1 MTAIAERVRGWFGA
15 PVGGGAARVPVPTVL
30 QMEAVE
36 CGAACVGMVL
46 AHHERYVSLEE
57 LRGACGVSRN
67 GSKASHLVRGAEA
80 YGLTVVAYKKEPAE
94 LRKLPVP
101 SILHWKLNHY
111 VVLEG
116 FARGKVFI
124 NDPSRGAVT
133 VTDAELDKSF
143 SGVVLTFAPGPEFTT
158 GGKPPHLVRSLI
170 PWLNGTRAGLI
181 FVLVAGLALLVP
193 GMAVPAFVR
202 VFVDSILVRS
212 LHDWLRPLLLFMAGT
227 LIVQAVLT
235 WLQQQH
241 LLRLET
247 ALSLRSSGEFFWH
260 VLRLPY
266 QFFVHR
272 SAGDIASRVQLG
284 DRVARLLSTELATTV
299 LDLMLVALYGLL
311 MLQYDVVL
319 TLIGVSTAMLNL
331 LLVKYTAQKRKDI
344 SRGVM
349 QERGKLMGIAMS
361 GLQSIETLK
370 ATASEGEFFSRWS
383 GQLARVLSSYQRLGL
398 VVVALTPLPAL
409 LLSVNTALMLGLGG
423 LRIMDGEL
431 SIGMLL
437 ALQALMLAFLT
448 PINRVLVVGTQ
459 LHEVQSG
466 LMRLDDVLQART
478 DPHAPKGTS
487 AEPPPEA
494 ADKLAGLVELR
505 NITFGYSRFDP
516 PLIEDLSLTLQ
527 PGSRVALVG
536 KSGSGKSTIA
546 RMVAGLHEPWEGEIL
561 FDGRPRSQVPREV
574 MHDSLAMV
582 EQEIFLFEGTV
593 RENVTLW
600 NATIP
605 EIDAVDALRDASIY
619 DEVALRSGGL
629 MSAVQEGGRNFSGGQ
644 RQRLEISRALAGRP
658 SILVLDEATSA
669 LDPLTEMSIDDHL
682 RRRGCT
688 CLIVAHRLSTIR
700 DCDEIIVLD
709 RGKIVQ
715 RGIHDEMVQV
725 PGPYRELVDSD

>member
-1 MTAIAERVRGWFGA
+1 M
-15 PVGGGAARVPVPTVL
+15 
-30 QMEAVE
+30 
-36 CGAACVGMVL
+36 
-46 AHHERYVSLEE
+46 
-57 LRGACGVSRN
+57 
-67 GSKASHLVRGAEA
+67 
-80 YGLTVVAYKKEPAE
+80 
-94 LRKLPVP
+94 
-101 SILHWKLNHY
+101 
-111 VVLEG
+111 
-116 FARGKVFI
+116 
-124 NDPSRGAVT
+124 
-133 VTDAELDKSF
+133 
-143 SGVVLTFAPGPEFTT
+143 
-158 GGKPPHLVRSLI
+158 
-170 PWLNGTRAGLI
+170 
-181 FVLVAGLALLVP
+181 
-193 GMAVPAFVR
+193 
-202 VFVDSILVRS
+202 
-212 LHDWLRPLLLFMAGT
+212 
-227 LIVQAVLT
+227 
-235 WLQQQH
+235 
-241 LLRLET
+241 
-247 ALSLRSSGEFFWH
+247 
-260 VLRLPY
+260 
-266 QFFVHR
+266 
-272 SAGDIASRVQLG
+272 QLG

-319 TLIGVSTAMLNL
+319 TLIGVSTATLNL

-370 ATASEGEFFSRWS
+370 ATASEGEFFARWS
-383 GQLARVLSSYQRLGL
+383 GQLARVLSAYQRLGL

-466 LMRLDDVLQART
+466 LMRLDDVLQAKV
-478 DPHAPKGTS
+478 DPHSPQVTA
-487 AEPPPEA
+487 AAAPPEA

-505 NITFGYSRFDP
+505 NITFGYSRFEP

-536 KSGSGKSTIA
+536 ESGSGKSTIA

-561 FDGRPRSQVPREV
+561 FDGRPRSQIPREV

-644 RQRLEISRALAGRP
+644 RQRLEISRALAGHP